1 MVQTPPLAIQIASMR
16 LPEAIE
22 SEALSVTFS
31 RREDNYNE
39 DDRNNVL
46 WIYPGEPEHILVT
59 VENTNH
65 RNDNR
70 NLQGFIKLSGDY
82 PSHWLKSNQTQL
94 RFNIPPN
101 RKINKAISFQAEA
114 DFFENQQALSQKTQ
128 LKLNYQLQ
136 IQVLLETLDQT
147 QIVEYQVFNI
157 LVRPETSYLNFL
169 PSIFQERDI
178 ARRFVS
184 IFEQAF
190 DPVVQTTDVL
200 WAYFDPLTAP
210 EAFLPFLA
218 KWVGW
223 EIDERWTIQ
232 QQRQLIRNAVTLYRW
247 HGTKHGLRLY
257 LHYCTGLP
265 LDEHLPESQKHIS
278 IEENFNDGLVLGEV
292 NLDENPMLGG
302 GKPYHFTVR
311 LRTDASNQLD
321 EELVQEIIERQKP
334 AFSTYELSIFT
345 Q

>member
-1 MVQTPPLAIQIASMR
+1 MVQTPSLAIQIASMH
-16 LPEAIE
+16 LSEAIE
-22 SEALSVTFS
+22 SEALSVSFS
-31 RREDNYNE
+31 RTEETSNQD
-39 DDRNNVL
+39 L
-46 WIYPGEPEHILVT
+46 WLYPGEPEQILVT

-65 RNDNR
+65 KNNNR
-70 NLQGFIKLSGDY
+70 NLQYSIEVSGDY
-82 PSHWLKSNQTQL
+82 PARWCNFNQQRL
-94 RFNIPPN
+94 FEIAPN
-101 RKINKAISFQAEA
+101 TKIDKPISFQVEA
-114 DFFENQQALSQKTQ
+114 DFFENQQALNQKTQ
-128 LKLNYQLQ
+128 LQINYQVQ
-136 IQVLLETLDQT
+136 IQVFLETTNRRQL
-147 QIVEYQVFNI
+147 VEYQLFNLLI
-157 LVRPETSYLNFL
+157 RPQTSYLNFL
-169 PSIFQERDI
+169 PSIFGERDI

-257 LHYCTGLP
+257 LHYYTGLP
-265 LDEHLPESQKHIS
+265 LDEDLPESQKHIS
-278 IEENFNDGLVLGEV
+278 IEENFNDGLILGEV

-311 LRTDASNQLD
+311 LRTDASNQID

-334 AFSTYELSIFT
+334 AFSTYELSIST
-345 Q
+345 

>member
-1 MVQTPPLAIQIASMR
+1 MVQTPSLAIQIASMH
-16 LPEAIE
+16 LSEAIE
-22 SEALSVTFS
+22 SEALSVSFS
-31 RREDNYNE
+31 RREETSNQD
-39 DDRNNVL
+39 L
-46 WIYPGEPEHILVT
+46 WLYPGEPEQILVT

-65 RNDNR
+65 KNNNR
-70 NLQGFIKLSGDY
+70 NLQYSIEVSGDY
-82 PSHWLKSNQTQL
+82 PARWCNFNQQRL
-94 RFNIPPN
+94 FEIAPN
-101 RKINKAISFQAEA
+101 RKIDKAISFQVEA
-114 DFFENQQALSQKTQ
+114 DFFENQQALNQKTQ
-128 LKLNYQLQ
+128 LQINYQVQ
-136 IQVLLETLDQT
+136 IQVFLETTNRRQL
-147 QIVEYQVFNI
+147 VEYQLFNLLI
-157 LVRPETSYLNFL
+157 RPETSYLNFL
-169 PSIFQERDI
+169 PSIFGERDI

-257 LHYCTGLP
+257 LHYYTGLP
-265 LDEHLPESQKHIS
+265 LDEDLPESQKHIS
-278 IEENFNDGLVLGEV
+278 IEENFNDGLILGEV

-311 LRTDASNQLD
+311 LRTDASNRLD

-334 AFSTYELSIFT
+334 AFSTYELLIST